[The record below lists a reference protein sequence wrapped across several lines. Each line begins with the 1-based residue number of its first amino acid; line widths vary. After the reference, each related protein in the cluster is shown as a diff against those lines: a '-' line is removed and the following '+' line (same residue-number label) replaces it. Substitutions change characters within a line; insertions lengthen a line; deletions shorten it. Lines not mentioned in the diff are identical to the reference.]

1 MEEYGT
7 GRRTQLE
14 MFLLGLCVGAGIMFG
29 ALIIQTRTGFIAGDA
44 LQQRV
49 NHVEK
54 SLEEIDKRLRLE

>member
-29 ALIIQTRTGFIAGDA
+29 ALIIQTRTGYIAGDS

-49 NHVEK
+49 DHVEK